1 MAILVISYKN
11 ILHDSLFL
19 DANAA
24 TASPSY
30 WAYSNPTNPTEQP
43 QYPSTA
49 PQYPLTGPQYSV
61 SPQEAPPYPTGM

>member
-43 QYPSTA
+43 QYPQQHRSI
-49 PQYPLTGPQYSV
+49 P
-61 SPQEAPPYPTGM
+61 